1 MTDEPKNDMLPAP
14 PVGFQIAA
22 PLIQKWLSIP
32 PTDSVTFQVARQDID
47 NLFFAITSLSQASY
61 FLQQTMIH
69 QSHNRTDEA
78 NKALAES
85 QRKNVEGDNYM
96 RMFMAAIMAGVN
108 HNG

>member
-1 MTDEPKNDMLPAP
+1 MADETDEQLLPAP

-32 PTDSVTFQVARQDID
+32 PTQPVTFQVARQDVD

-69 QSHNRTDEA
+69 QSHNRIEDA